1 MATPFELKEGEGYLN
16 RDNENPEKYWGSFKV
31 SKDMKKGETINL
43 TEWIN
48 TKDDGR
54 VIHKL
59 QERKPKAMQLVING
73 VVVFFSSL
81 DQLVILPLL
90 LIMELIILD
99 DGLYQL
105 IPITKKMIEGIELFD
120 EINCLDLCE
129 LLRLKLTGYVD
140 TLNLHMMND
149 GTGAMVGCMCR

>member
-1 MATPFELKEGEGYLN
+1 MAFELKEGEGYLN
-16 RDNENPEKYWGSFKV
+16 RDNENPEKFWGSFKV
-31 SKDMKKGETINL
+31 SKDMKKGDTINL

-48 TKDDGR
+48 TKDDGK

-140 TLNLHMMND
+140 TINLHMMND
-149 GTGAMVGCMCR
+149 GSGAMVGCMCR